1 MTYLAYN
8 ALLALVA
15 VVGLPYYLLR
25 ARLKGQPWSSLP
37 QRFGRL
43 PRSFHQ
49 TGSQSIWLHAV
60 SVGEVLSCT
69 QLVRALK
76 RRFPSSPVFVS
87 TGTATG
93 RRLADEKLSDL
104 VDGIFYAPL
113 DLPFAVRSVIA
124 RLKPRVVIVA
134 ETEIWPNLFRHIKR
148 SGAGLMIVNARIS
161 DQSLS
166 NYRRF
171 RFLFARVL
179 RHVDAILAQSNVDA
193 ERLVAI
199 GAPPDRVQAEG
210 NLKYDFEPKE
220 AALPK
225 DLRDLL
231 DHVAPEPILVA
242 GSTRENEE
250 QPVIEAFRAL
260 ADRRKQALLV
270 LAPRHPQR
278 FNDVAEL
285 LDESG
290 VHYRRRSELSGNGA
304 AELELPGVLLLDSL
318 GELSSLYPLADLV
331 FVGGSLNGWGG
342 HNVLEPAL
350 SGRPVVVGPTMQ
362 NFRAI
367 TEQLLAVEGLVQ
379 VEGAD
384 RLAAQFEQLL
394 DDPATAATIGERG
407 RQVAQSQRG
416 ATMKAIEVADR
427 LYSQALP
434 RDVPSVAAY
443 ALLGLPALVWRSAAR
458 ARLALYRRGWLRTWR
473 LNTFTLCIGNLTAG
487 GVGKTPL
494 VAWLA
499 QRLLERGYHVGVL
512 TRGYGRTS
520 NRPVTLV
527 EPGTNPPLSKTGDE
541 VQLLLRHFERQ
552 GVEAPVAVGADRYR
566 AGSELERRRPL
577 DVLIMDDGFQHLQLQ
592 RDFNVLLV
600 DVTRPFVR
608 ADVMPL
614 GRLRES
620 VTGAVR
626 ADAIVLT
633 RTDAGRSYDKLEN
646 GLRQLNPN
654 VPIRRSRHRV
664 VAAVEVKTGTDI
676 SPGELRGK
684 RLLGFCGLGNPD
696 AFRRPLS
703 ELGGASVPCLTFPDH
718 HRYVPSDI
726 IRILRA
732 ARQHEAEVLVTTE
745 KDLMNLRQ
753 LAGDARTD
761 KLMEALYWL
770 RIEPEVDEAEE
781 LLQEI
786 ERRIGARRDGSPKR
800 AVVAELSYSQ

>member
-1 MTYLAYN
+1 M
-8 ALLALVA
+8 LLALVA

-134 ETEIWPNLFRHIKR
+134 ETEIWPNLFRQVKR

-166 NYRRF
+166 SYRRF

-199 GAPPDRVQAEG
+199 GAPPDRVQAGG
-210 NLKYDFEPKE
+210 NLKFDFEP
-220 AALPK
+220 AATSLPK

-231 DHVAPEPILVA
+231 DHVAPKPILVA
-242 GSTRENEE
+242 GSTREDEE
-250 QPVIEAFRAL
+250 RPVVEAFRAL

-278 FNDVAEL
+278 FDEVAEL
-285 LDESG
+285 LEQSG
-290 VHYRRRSELSGNGA
+290 VHYRRRSELRGNGA

-350 SGRPVVVGPTMQ
+350 SGCPVVVGPTMQ

-384 RLAAQFEQLL
+384 RLAAKFEQLL
-394 DDPATAATIGERG
+394 DDPETAAAISERG

-416 ATMKAIEVADR
+416 ATTKAIEVADR

-434 RDVPSVAAY
+434 GDVPCVAAY
-443 ALLGLPALVWRSAAR
+443 ALLGLPALVWRNAVR
-458 ARLALYRRGWLRTWR
+458 ARLALYRRGWLRTRR

-499 QRLLERGYHVGVL
+499 QRLHERGYHVGVL

-520 NRPVTLV
+520 NRPVTLA
-527 EPGTNPPLSKTGDE
+527 EPGTNPPLSETGDE
-541 VQLLLRHFERQ
+541 VQMLLRHFERQ

-592 RDFNVLLV
+592 RDFNLLLV

-608 ADVMPL
+608 GDVMPL

-620 VTGAVR
+620 VTGAAR

-633 RTDAGRSYDKLEN
+633 RTDTGRSYDKLEN

-654 VPIRRSRHRV
+654 VSIRRSRHRV
-664 VAAVEVKTGTDI
+664 AGVVEVKTGREV
-676 SPGELRGK
+676 PGGELAGG

-696 AFRRPLS
+696 AFQRSLRELS
-703 ELGGASVPCLTFPDH
+703 EAGVPCLTFADH
-718 HRYVPSDI
+718 HRYVAGDVA
-726 IRILRA
+726 RIVEA
-732 ARQHEAEVLVTTE
+732 ARRHQANALVTTE
-745 KDLMNLRQ
+745 KDLMNLRP
-753 LAGDARTD
+753 LAGDRGVD
-761 KLMEALYWL
+761 ELFDVPLYWL
-770 RIEPEVDEAEE
+770 RIECEVDEADGLVAEIVG
-781 LLQEI
+781 EI
-786 ERRIGARRDGSPKR
+786 ESRIGGRREGAPERR
-800 AVVAELSYSQ
+800 AAAELSYSR